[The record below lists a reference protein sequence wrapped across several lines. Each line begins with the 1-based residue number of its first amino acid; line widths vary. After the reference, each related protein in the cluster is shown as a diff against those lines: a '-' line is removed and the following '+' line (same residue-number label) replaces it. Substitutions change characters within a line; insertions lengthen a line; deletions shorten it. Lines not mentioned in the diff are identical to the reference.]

1 MHMSLFPLT
10 SQVEGMR
17 NLTLAI
23 CLAAAVLLSACS
35 ERSATE
41 RTRAVYYWS
50 TVLDVDTV
58 KQAFLKA
65 HGVRRMY
72 VRYFDVVPG
81 DGGRP
86 CPTPRCVSRPPC
98 PRGWR

>member
-1 MHMSLFPLT
+1 
-10 SQVEGMR
+10 MR

-41 RTRAVYYWS
+41 RTRALYYWS

-72 VRYFDVVPG
+72 VRDFDVVPG
-81 DGGRP
+81 DGGGRP
-86 CPTPRCVSRPPC
+86 VPNATLRF
-98 PRGWR
+98 